1 MKLTKVNNLFILIL
15 TTVLFGC
22 NELELTS
29 KKTVYLNTKIGNV
42 SGGNAIKLFDI
53 ATDSRR
59 SKVYVQSI
67 LSPQIAVIDANT
79 DQLEKYI
86 DSTIS
91 GYHLSYMAVQESTG
105 HLFIADR
112 SSKVLVKMDPA
123 SGKVMQTLDL
133 TNIGTPA
140 KIAFLESKN
149 YVLVSFSSKNEV
161 IAFKANTLERL
172 HLGLNSNLGIHGP
185 QGMKIRGDK
194 IYVALSNDGGD
205 YSNVNGELS
214 NSAVA
219 IIDSSDWSVQSI
231 SVPYKGALE
240 VAVDQLNGR
249 YFLLNNNRLSMKNSR
264 GEWATK
270 PSNGTEFQDLH
281 YSKKLGLIV
290 ITRTGED
297 SEESEAPYGSIEIRD
312 PETLEVNKSIAL
324 GMKSS
329 RMALI
334 GNLEKLYVTNMAQGT
349 VSRINYDQLELGQ
362 LQQFKT
368 KLLGK
373 ISTIRDSKKVK
384 QIDVGTSIEAFK
396 LHPNGKEAFLI
407 NRLGGSSLLHYD
419 YSTDQVTEIKTRNW
433 PSKIEL
439 SAEREEVY
447 VFSHFA
453 SAVEIFDINSLELK
467 GTIELTSY
475 GMDQGRTDLI
485 PSMTFNSATNKLY
498 ISLPEQGKIT
508 EVNVKRMKVTYT
520 VSAFT
525 PLKDSGEHESD
536 NHVGTVQ
543 LAIDSISGRLFVFYR
558 NTNQIEI
565 RDTFD
570 NMRKRKTIDVS
581 DEVSEE
587 TDARFFNGELIRVD
601 STGRRFFIGPYIY
614 EISGGDI
621 EKKEK
626 LKNVDSV
633 VAWYDDYVIA
643 ADIDSDKNVT
653 LKLFEKKS
661 STRYKKIMSDTVS
674 DMITNA
680 PKFEYSQE
688 KERIFVSYMS
698 RAKLKIYKVKEK

>member
-1 MKLTKVNNLFILIL
+1 MTAVF
-15 TTVLFGC
+15 FGC
-22 NELELTS
+22 NQLELSS
-29 KKTVYLNTKIGNV
+29 KKTVYLNTKMGNV

-53 ATDSRR
+53 ATDSTR

-67 LSPQIAVIDANT
+67 LSPQIAVIDAKT

-86 DSTIS
+86 DSHIS

-105 HLFIADR
+105 YLFIADR
-112 SSKVLVKMDPA
+112 SSKVLVKMNPA
-123 SGKVMQTLDL
+123 SGKVMKTLDL
-133 TNIGTPA
+133 SSIGTPA
-140 KIAFLESKN
+140 KIAFLESKD
-149 YVLVSFSSKNEV
+149 YVLISFSSKSEV
-161 IAFKANTLERL
+161 IAFKASTLERL
-172 HLGLNSNLGIHGP
+172 NLGLNSTLGIHNP
-185 QGMKIRGDK
+185 QGIKIRGDK

-205 YSNVNGELS
+205 YSNINGAQT
-214 NSAVA
+214 NSAIA
-219 IIDSSDWSVQSI
+219 IIDSSNWSVQSF

-240 VAVDQLNGR
+240 VAIDQLNSR
-249 YFLLNNNRLSMKNSR
+249 YFLLNNNRLTMKNSR
-264 GEWATK
+264 GEWVTK
-270 PSNGTEFQDLH
+270 SSNNTEFQGIH

-297 SEESEAPYGSIEIRD
+297 SEESEAPYGSIEIRN
-312 PETLEVNKSIAL
+312 PETLEVNKTISL

-334 GNLEKLYVTNMAQGT
+334 GELEKIYVTNMAQGT
-349 VSRINYDQLELGQ
+349 VSRINYDQLEIDHLR
-362 LQQFKT
+362 QFTT
-368 KLLGK
+368 KLKGK
-373 ISTIRDSKKVK
+373 ISTIRNNNNVK

-419 YSTDQVTEIKTRNW
+419 YSTDQVSEIKTRNW

-467 GTIELTSY
+467 GTIELTDY
-475 GMDQGRTDLI
+475 EMNQGRTDLI

-508 EVNVKRMKVTYT
+508 EVNVRRMKVTNT
-520 VSAFT
+520 VNAFT
-525 PLKDSGEHESD
+525 ALKDSGEHESD

-543 LAIDSISGRLFVFYR
+543 LAVDSISGRLFVFYR
-558 NTNQIEI
+558 NTNQVEI
-565 RDTFD
+565 RDTLD
-570 NMRKRKTIDVS
+570 NMMKKKTINVS
-581 DEVSEE
+581 NEVSNE
-587 TDARFFNGELIRVD
+587 TDERFFNGELIRVD
-601 STGRRFFIGPYIY
+601 ANGRRFFIGPYIY

-626 LKNVDSV
+626 LSNVDSV
-633 VAWYDDYVIA
+633 VAWYDDYVIG

-680 PKFEYSQE
+680 PKFEYSDE
-688 KERIFVSYMS
+688 KERLFVSYMS